1 MKLLPIGIALV
12 LVALVTNGCSRSRS
26 GDGEDGELP
35 LVTIRPSLV
44 RKGTIT
50 TSVSATGRTDA
61 LRKQDVVSP
70 VNGLLVSLKVLEG
83 AVMKRGDVIA
93 VVSPKEAHYAIIGAE
108 ARLQSATTEAERRD
122 ARAALDLARS
132 HQNEVVVRA
141 GADGVVAS
149 RRVSE
154 GQLVTENESLVELVD
169 LSSIV
174 FIADVPLRDAMH
186 IRNHQAAMVSLPALP
201 GTEIHGAV
209 DAVYPQS
216 DAKSQTV
223 GVRILLADA
232 PPVHLLKI
240 GMIGQCRIVTGVH
253 NDVLIVLRQALLHD
267 DETNAISIVAVTT
280 DSLAYHVPVAVRAI
294 TDSLA
299 EIEGEGIHPGMI
311 VALEGNY
318 GLPDSTRVTWQTAR

>member
-70 VNGLLVSLKVLEG
+70 VNGLLVS
-83 AVMKRGDVIA
+83 
-93 VVSPKEAHYAIIGAE
+93 KEAHYAIIGAE

-267 DETNAISIVAVTT
+267 DETNAISIVAVTP